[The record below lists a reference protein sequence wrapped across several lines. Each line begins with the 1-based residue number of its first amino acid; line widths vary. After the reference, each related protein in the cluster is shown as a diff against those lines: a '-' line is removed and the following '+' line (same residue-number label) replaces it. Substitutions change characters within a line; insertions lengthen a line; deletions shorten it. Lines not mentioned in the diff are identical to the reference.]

1 MAAAESAA
9 AAPAFTRRRRSGRRL
24 RPFILYPATA
34 LLAFLFLFPFLWSL
48 ISSFKTPQDMYA
60 YPPVI
65 IPSVWKLDNYSDIFA
80 AAPFAI
86 WYRNT
91 LVIVAL
97 AASGTVITAT
107 VVAYGFARFE
117 FRFKNF
123 LFMLTLAT
131 LMLPSYVSLIPRYV
145 LFYQLGMVNTFY
157 PLWLPTWF
165 GGSAFAIFLM
175 RQFLLTLPRELDE
188 AAVID
193 GANYF
198 RILWEILVPL
208 CKPALATLAI
218 LTILANWESFL
229 DPVIFLQSTEQFTIA
244 VGLNYFKAVPDVSGR
259 PTDQLLMAAAMT
271 SVLPPIL
278 LFFSFQ
284 RYFVQ
289 GIVLSGLKE

>member
-1 MAAAESAA
+1 
-9 AAPAFTRRRRSGRRL
+9 
-24 RPFILYPATA
+24 
-34 LLAFLFLFPFLWSL
+34 
-48 ISSFKTPQDMYA
+48 
-60 YPPVI
+60 
-65 IPSVWKLDNYSDIFA
+65 
-80 AAPFAI
+80 
-86 WYRNT
+86 
-91 LVIVAL
+91 
-97 AASGTVITAT
+97 
-107 VVAYGFARFE
+107 
-117 FRFKNF
+117 
-123 LFMLTLAT
+123 
-131 LMLPSYVSLIPRYV
+131 VSLIPRYV

-165 GGSAFAIFLM
+165 GGGAFAIFLM

-193 GANYF
+193 GANYV

-271 SVLPPIL
+271 SVLPPIM